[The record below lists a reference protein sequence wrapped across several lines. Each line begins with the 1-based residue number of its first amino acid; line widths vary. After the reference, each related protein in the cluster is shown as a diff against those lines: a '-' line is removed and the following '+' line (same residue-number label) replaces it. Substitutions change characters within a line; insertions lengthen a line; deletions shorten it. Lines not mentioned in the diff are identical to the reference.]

1 MLVVSCTVEDCDEM
15 KNQLRKVYAI
25 VAWGNY
31 SHTSKQEVFFRS
43 FGGCIISLGER
54 DLAKKQS

>member
-31 SHTSKQEVFFRS
+31 SHTSKQEVFFVLLVDALS
-43 FGGCIISLGER
+43 VWESEI
-54 DLAKKQS
+54 